1 MEKEESSISNSPS
14 FSNNGNGVYN
24 VYGVSYTGTV
34 SGLTVGGTINGVS
47 GSCVDITNA
56 VGYVVC
62 VPELAIVKS
71 GPSVAEK
78 GPTITTP

>member
-1 MEKEESSISNSPS
+1 MEKEEYYLSRIVQVSATMAMV
-14 FSNNGNGVYN
+14 FTMCM
-24 VYGVSYTGTV
+24 VSYTGTV

-78 GPTITTP
+78 VPTITIP